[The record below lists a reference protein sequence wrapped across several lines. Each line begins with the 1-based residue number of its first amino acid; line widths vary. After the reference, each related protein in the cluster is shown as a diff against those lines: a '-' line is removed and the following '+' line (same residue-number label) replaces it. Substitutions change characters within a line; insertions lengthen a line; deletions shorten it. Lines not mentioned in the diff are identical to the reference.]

1 MKKIIVVFA
10 FVFIAAG
17 SAYSQGDLKLGFN
30 AGLPTGDSS
39 DISSLQG
46 GLDVAYL
53 FDVAGFVEIGPLAGY
68 SRFIGDSGYDD
79 FNYIPVAASGRLS
92 LPMFF
97 VGLDL
102 GYALAT
108 DDNMDGGVYYRPKV
122 GFGIAMVNLIAS
134 YSGISTDGANISS
147 VNLGIELSL

>member
-1 MKKIIVVFA
+1 MKKIVFLFA
-10 FVFIAAG
+10 FVFMGAG
-17 SAYSQGDLKLGFN
+17 LAHAQGDLKLGFN

-39 DISSLQG
+39 EISSLQG

-53 FDVAGFVEIGPLAGY
+53 FDIAGLVEIGPLAGY
-68 SRFIGDSGYDD
+68 SRFIGDSGYND
-79 FNYIPVAASGRLS
+79 FNYIPLAASGRVS

-97 VGLDL
+97 VGVDL

-108 DDNMDGGVYYRPKV
+108 DDDMDGGVYYRPKV
-122 GFGIAMVNLIAS
+122 GFRIAMVNLIAS
-134 YSGISTDGANISS
+134 YSGISSDGANISS